1 MIACGVVVTGNAGN
15 QLLGP
20 VDKTGHSVAVSVGVT
35 VDASRNLLSA
45 SVQIASTL
53 GESSD
58 THLKAGVLFGTVA
71 DDGGSERGNL
81 SLGVGNTRS
90 KAGCRDNKALLGVV
104 NGRLHV
110 GKAGVHG
117 RCGAAERGDRS
128 IETVSD
134 ALHGRRGRQ
143 GIRNRGVGGGKV
155 VLDRL
160 GVALRGIDG
169 ILDALKRPVL
179 ARVDADEG
187 HLGAFDIRRHRGCI
201 GGGLRGQ
208 VEGRTRVCV
217 SAVLGIGSVRHALCI
232 AGRLAGGRRSAV
244 QQVTERSSSGCV
256 DVAVCD
262 ESGKLVLRIGNL
274 TRGVD
279 RGSLGVTGGIDHGV
293 DARTSCLGGA
303 GSGSGVVCGTVSVG
317 LGLRKH
323 TAALSLRCVGA
334 VNRGVRGGG
343 LIEQVVDC
351 LLGVIEVLREGLAR
365 SAHRYGVIC
374 LQRSSGFRQSS
385 HGVRQGVGSPG
396 QSVRN
401 RLCGCDETGVGRCAV
416 TSKGGRDVLRGRR
429 DARRD
434 GLHGC
439 KAVRETLDLFANT
452 LLGARGLDERIERG
466 EAVVERFRPLDKAG
480 VCLCTVAVDT
490 GGKCLSTRREV
501 VGAGLQCGGTGVQVI
516 GTTGQ
521 RSRTR
526 LKLAEAV
533 VEVPGARLERT
544 NTIGKVAGTGLN
556 LAHAVVD
563 LLGGA
568 YKTGVGSRAV
578 TGNRGSEGACTG
590 KKVGGAVLELGGAVV
605 ELGRAVLELA
615 EAVVEGDQA
624 VLEVGRAAD
633 ELSRARAQLG
643 RAVLERRG
651 AVLEGG
657 RAVREACGAVLE
669 GGCAISKL
677 VGTVEKRR
685 GTVLELT
692 RTVIEGHDAVL
703 EVCRATD
710 ELSGTVEKLGRAV
723 PQLGG
728 AVLELLGAVVEVA
741 RAVDKLARAI
751 LQSGDAVDQIGRT
764 ALEVA
769 GAVIG
774 ILETVGQFIR
784 TVNCILKAVSKLA
797 RTINC
802 ILKVCGRVRD
812 FREDSVEVCLCNRG
826 IELCLNARHRGR
838 GQHGRDEVVRLVV
851 HENNRALL
859 GVVVLGGSHLFGK
872 IGRNDKLHV
881 ITAVFQAFLGILSI
895 GIHPAHALV
904 CVFHCL
910 NEVIAHLERRAVVQ
924 FGPLIEVDNSNRD
937 LVHVSVRVVEGPQVQ
952 GAIQQRHEGDGRHG
966 HLHDR
971 GSPGVLKIEQREAHA
986 AEGVT
991 HS

>member
-1 MIACGVVVTGNAGN
+1 MTACGVVVTGNASN

-20 VDKTGHSVAVSVGVT
+20 VDKTGHSVAVGVGVT

-58 THLKAGVLFGTVA
+58 TRLKAGVLFGTVA

-90 KAGCRDNKALLGVV
+90 KAGCRDNKALLGVI

-128 IETVSD
+128 IKTVSD
-134 ALHGRRGRQ
+134 ALHGRRGGQ

-155 VLDRL
+155 VLDCL
-160 GVALRGIDG
+160 GVALGGIDG
-169 ILDALKRPVL
+169 LLHTLKRPVL
-179 ARVDADEG
+179 ARIDADEG

-208 VEGRTRVCV
+208 IEGRTRICV

-244 QQVTERSSSGCV
+244 QQVTERSSGACV

-274 TRGVD
+274 IRGVD

-323 TAALSLRCVGA
+323 AALSLRCVGA

-365 SAHRYGVIC
+365 SAHRCGVVC

-385 HGVRQGVGSPG
+385 HGVGQGVSSPG

-416 TSKGGRDVLRGRR
+416 TSKGGRDVLRSRR
-429 DARRD
+429 DAHRD

-480 VCLCTVAVDT
+480 VCLCTVTVDT
-490 GGKCLSTRREV
+490 GGKCLSTRGEV

-533 VEVPGARLERT
+533 VEVSGARLERI

-578 TGNRGSEGACTG
+578 TGNRGSEGASTG

-633 ELSRARAQLG
+633 ELGRARAQLG
-643 RAVLERRG
+643 RAVLERRR
-651 AVLEGG
+651 AVLEGD
-657 RAVREACGAVLE
+657 RAVHEACGAVLE
-669 GGCAISKL
+669 GDRAISEL
-677 VGTVEKRR
+677 VGAVDKRR
-685 GTVLELT
+685 RTVLELA

-710 ELSGTVEKLGRAV
+710 ELSGTVEKLGRAI

-728 AVLELLGAVVEVA
+728 SVLELLGAVVEVA

-764 ALEVA
+764 VLEVA
-769 GAVIG
+769 GAVVG

-784 TVNCILKAVSKLA
+784 TVNCILKAVSELA

-802 ILKVCGRVRD
+802 ILKVCGRIRD
-812 FREDSVEVCLCNRG
+812 FRENSVEVRLCNGG
-826 IELCLNARHRGR
+826 IELCLNACHRSR

-851 HENNRALL
+851 YEN
-859 GVVVLGGSHLFGK
+859 
-872 IGRNDKLHV
+872 D
-881 ITAVFQAFLGILSI
+881 
-895 GIHPAHALV
+895 
-904 CVFHCL
+904 
-910 NEVIAHLERRAVVQ
+910 
-924 FGPLIEVDNSNRD
+924 
-937 LVHVSVRVVEGPQVQ
+937 
-952 GAIQQRHEGDGRHG
+952 
-966 HLHDR
+966 
-971 GSPGVLKIEQREAHA
+971 
-986 AEGVT
+986 
-991 HS
+991 

>member
-1 MIACGVVVTGNAGN
+1 MTACGVVVTGNASN

-20 VDKTGHSVAVSVGVT
+20 VDKTGHSVAVGVGVT

-58 THLKAGVLFGTVA
+58 TRLKAGVLFGTVA

-90 KAGCRDNKALLGVV
+90 KAGCRDNKALLGVI

-128 IETVSD
+128 IKTVSD
-134 ALHGRRGRQ
+134 ALHGRRGGQ

-155 VLDRL
+155 VLDCL
-160 GVALRGIDG
+160 GVALGGIDG
-169 ILDALKRPVL
+169 LLHTLKRPVL
-179 ARVDADEG
+179 ARIDADEG

-208 VEGRTRVCV
+208 IEGRTRICV

-244 QQVTERSSSGCV
+244 QQVTERSSGACV

-323 TAALSLRCVGA
+323 TALSLRCVGA

-365 SAHRYGVIC
+365 SAHRCGVVC

-385 HGVRQGVGSPG
+385 HGVGQGVSSPG

-416 TSKGGRDVLRGRR
+416 TSKGGRDVLRSRR
-429 DARRD
+429 DAHRD

-480 VCLCTVAVDT
+480 VCLCTVTVDT
-490 GGKCLSTRREV
+490 GGKCLSTRGEV

-533 VEVPGARLERT
+533 VEVSGARLERI

-578 TGNRGSEGACTG
+578 TGNRGSEGASTG

-633 ELSRARAQLG
+633 ELGRARAQLG
-643 RAVLERRG
+643 RAVLERRR
-651 AVLEGG
+651 AVLEGD
-657 RAVREACGAVLE
+657 RAVHEACGAVLE
-669 GGCAISKL
+669 GDRAISEL
-677 VGTVEKRR
+677 VGAVDKRR
-685 GTVLELT
+685 RTVLELT

-710 ELSGTVEKLGRAV
+710 ELSGTVEKLGRAI

-728 AVLELLGAVVEVA
+728 SVLELLGAVVEVA

-764 ALEVA
+764 VLEVA
-769 GAVIG
+769 GAVVG

-784 TVNCILKAVSKLA
+784 TVNCILKAVSELA

-802 ILKVCGRVRD
+802 ILKVCGRIRD
-812 FREDSVEVCLCNRG
+812 FRENSVEVRLCNGG
-826 IELCLNARHRGR
+826 IELCLNACHRSR

-851 HENNRALL
+851 YEN
-859 GVVVLGGSHLFGK
+859 
-872 IGRNDKLHV
+872 D
-881 ITAVFQAFLGILSI
+881 
-895 GIHPAHALV
+895 
-904 CVFHCL
+904 
-910 NEVIAHLERRAVVQ
+910 
-924 FGPLIEVDNSNRD
+924 
-937 LVHVSVRVVEGPQVQ
+937 
-952 GAIQQRHEGDGRHG
+952 
-966 HLHDR
+966 
-971 GSPGVLKIEQREAHA
+971 
-986 AEGVT
+986 
-991 HS
+991 

>member
-1 MIACGVVVTGNAGN
+1 MTACGVVVTGNASN

-20 VDKTGHSVAVSVGVT
+20 VDKTGHSVAVGVGVT

-58 THLKAGVLFGTVA
+58 TRLKAGVLFGTVA

-90 KAGCRDNKALLGVV
+90 KAGCRDNKALLGVI

-128 IETVSD
+128 IKTVSD
-134 ALHGRRGRQ
+134 ALHGRRGGQ

-155 VLDRL
+155 VLDCL
-160 GVALRGIDG
+160 GVALGGIDG
-169 ILDALKRPVL
+169 LLHTLKRPVL
-179 ARVDADEG
+179 ARIDADEG

-208 VEGRTRVCV
+208 IEGRTRICV

-244 QQVTERSSSGCV
+244 QQVTERSSGACV

-274 TRGVD
+274 IRGVD

-323 TAALSLRCVGA
+323 TALSLRCVGA

-365 SAHRYGVIC
+365 SAHRCGVVC

-385 HGVRQGVGSPG
+385 HGVGQGVSSPG

-416 TSKGGRDVLRGRR
+416 TSKGGRDVLRSRR
-429 DARRD
+429 DAHRD

-480 VCLCTVAVDT
+480 VCLCTVTVDT
-490 GGKCLSTRREV
+490 GGKCLSTRGEV

-533 VEVPGARLERT
+533 VEVSGARLERI

-578 TGNRGSEGACTG
+578 TGNRGSEGASTG

-633 ELSRARAQLG
+633 ELGRARAQLG
-643 RAVLERRG
+643 RAVLERRR
-651 AVLEGG
+651 AVLEGD
-657 RAVREACGAVLE
+657 RAVHEACGAVLE
-669 GGCAISKL
+669 GDRAISEL
-677 VGTVEKRR
+677 VGAVDKRR
-685 GTVLELT
+685 RTVLELT

-703 EVCRATD
+703 KVCRATD
-710 ELSGTVEKLGRAV
+710 ELSGTVEKLGRAI

-728 AVLELLGAVVEVA
+728 SVLELLGAVVEVA

-764 ALEVA
+764 VLEVA
-769 GAVIG
+769 GAVVG

-784 TVNCILKAVSKLA
+784 TVNCILKAVSELA

-802 ILKVCGRVRD
+802 ILKVCGRIRD
-812 FREDSVEVCLCNRG
+812 FRENSVEVRLCNGG
-826 IELCLNARHRGR
+826 IELCLNACHRSR

-851 HENNRALL
+851 YEN
-859 GVVVLGGSHLFGK
+859 
-872 IGRNDKLHV
+872 D
-881 ITAVFQAFLGILSI
+881 
-895 GIHPAHALV
+895 
-904 CVFHCL
+904 
-910 NEVIAHLERRAVVQ
+910 
-924 FGPLIEVDNSNRD
+924 
-937 LVHVSVRVVEGPQVQ
+937 
-952 GAIQQRHEGDGRHG
+952 
-966 HLHDR
+966 
-971 GSPGVLKIEQREAHA
+971 
-986 AEGVT
+986 
-991 HS
+991 

>member
-1 MIACGVVVTGNAGN
+1 MTACGVVVTGNASN

-20 VDKTGHSVAVSVGVT
+20 VDKTGHSVAVGVGVT

-58 THLKAGVLFGTVA
+58 TRLKAGVLFGTVA

-90 KAGCRDNKALLGVV
+90 KAGCRDNKALLGVI

-128 IETVSD
+128 IKTVSD
-134 ALHGRRGRQ
+134 ALHGRRGGQ

-155 VLDRL
+155 VLDCL
-160 GVALRGIDG
+160 GVALGGIDG
-169 ILDALKRPVL
+169 LLHTLKRPVL
-179 ARVDADEG
+179 ARIDADEG

-208 VEGRTRVCV
+208 IEGITRICV

-244 QQVTERSSSGCV
+244 QQVTERSSGACV

-274 TRGVD
+274 IRGVD

-323 TAALSLRCVGA
+323 TALSLRCVGA

-365 SAHRYGVIC
+365 SAHRCGVVC

-385 HGVRQGVGSPG
+385 HGVGQGVSSPG

-416 TSKGGRDVLRGRR
+416 TSKGGRDVLRSRR
-429 DARRD
+429 DAHRD

-480 VCLCTVAVDT
+480 VCLCTVTVDT
-490 GGKCLSTRREV
+490 GGKCLSTRGEV

-533 VEVPGARLERT
+533 VEVSGARLERI

-578 TGNRGSEGACTG
+578 TGNRGSEGASTG

-633 ELSRARAQLG
+633 ELGRARAQLG
-643 RAVLERRG
+643 RAVLERRR
-651 AVLEGG
+651 AVLEGD
-657 RAVREACGAVLE
+657 RAVHEACGAVLE
-669 GGCAISKL
+669 GDRAISEL
-677 VGTVEKRR
+677 VGAVDKRR
-685 GTVLELT
+685 RTVLELT

-710 ELSGTVEKLGRAV
+710 ELSGTVEKLGRAI

-764 ALEVA
+764 VLEVA
-769 GAVIG
+769 GAVVG

-784 TVNCILKAVSKLA
+784 TVNCILKAVSELA

-802 ILKVCGRVRD
+802 ILKVCGRIRD
-812 FREDSVEVCLCNRG
+812 FRENSVEVRLCNGG
-826 IELCLNARHRGR
+826 IELCLNACHRSR

-851 HENNRALL
+851 YEN
-859 GVVVLGGSHLFGK
+859 
-872 IGRNDKLHV
+872 D
-881 ITAVFQAFLGILSI
+881 
-895 GIHPAHALV
+895 
-904 CVFHCL
+904 
-910 NEVIAHLERRAVVQ
+910 
-924 FGPLIEVDNSNRD
+924 
-937 LVHVSVRVVEGPQVQ
+937 
-952 GAIQQRHEGDGRHG
+952 
-966 HLHDR
+966 
-971 GSPGVLKIEQREAHA
+971 
-986 AEGVT
+986 
-991 HS
+991 

>member
-1 MIACGVVVTGNAGN
+1 MTACGVVVTGNASN

-20 VDKTGHSVAVSVGVT
+20 VDKTGHSVAVGVGVT

-58 THLKAGVLFGTVA
+58 TRLKAGVLFGTVA

-90 KAGCRDNKALLGVV
+90 KAGCRDNKALLGVI

-128 IETVSD
+128 IKTVSD
-134 ALHGRRGRQ
+134 ALHGRRGGQ

-155 VLDRL
+155 VLDCL
-160 GVALRGIDG
+160 GVALGGIDG
-169 ILDALKRPVL
+169 LLHTLKRPVL
-179 ARVDADEG
+179 ARIDADEG

-208 VEGRTRVCV
+208 IEGRTRICV

-244 QQVTERSSSGCV
+244 QQVTERSSGACV

-274 TRGVD
+274 IRGVD

-323 TAALSLRCVGA
+323 AALSLRCVGA

-365 SAHRYGVIC
+365 SAHRCGVVC

-385 HGVRQGVGSPG
+385 HGVGQGVSSPG

-416 TSKGGRDVLRGRR
+416 TSKGGRDVLRSRR
-429 DARRD
+429 DAHRD

-480 VCLCTVAVDT
+480 VCLCTVTVDT
-490 GGKCLSTRREV
+490 GGKCLSTRGEV

-533 VEVPGARLERT
+533 VEVSGARLERI

-578 TGNRGSEGACTG
+578 TGNRGSEGASTG

-633 ELSRARAQLG
+633 ELGRARAQLG
-643 RAVLERRG
+643 RAVLERRR
-651 AVLEGG
+651 AVLEGD
-657 RAVREACGAVLE
+657 RAVHEACGAVLE
-669 GGCAISKL
+669 GDRAISEL
-677 VGTVEKRR
+677 VGAVDKRR
-685 GTVLELT
+685 RTVLELT

-710 ELSGTVEKLGRAV
+710 ELSGTVEKLGRAI

-764 ALEVA
+764 VLEVT
-769 GAVIG
+769 GAVVG

-784 TVNCILKAVSKLA
+784 TVNCILKAVSELA

-802 ILKVCGRVRD
+802 ILKVCGRIRD
-812 FREDSVEVCLCNRG
+812 FRENSVEVRLCNGG
-826 IELCLNARHRGR
+826 IELCLNACHRSR

-851 HENNRALL
+851 YEN
-859 GVVVLGGSHLFGK
+859 
-872 IGRNDKLHV
+872 D
-881 ITAVFQAFLGILSI
+881 
-895 GIHPAHALV
+895 
-904 CVFHCL
+904 
-910 NEVIAHLERRAVVQ
+910 
-924 FGPLIEVDNSNRD
+924 
-937 LVHVSVRVVEGPQVQ
+937 
-952 GAIQQRHEGDGRHG
+952 
-966 HLHDR
+966 
-971 GSPGVLKIEQREAHA
+971 
-986 AEGVT
+986 
-991 HS
+991 

>member
-1 MIACGVVVTGNAGN
+1 MIACGIIVTGNAGN
-15 QLLGP
+15 QLLGA
-20 VDKTGHSVAVSVGVT
+20 VDKTGHSVAVGVGVT
-35 VDASRNLLSA
+35 VDASGNLLGA

-53 GESSD
+53 GKSGD
-58 THLKAGVLFGTVA
+58 TRLKAGVLFGTVA
-71 DDGGSERGNL
+71 DDSGGERGNL
-81 SLGVGNTRS
+81 GLGVGNTRS
-90 KAGCRDNKALLGVV
+90 KAGRCDNKALLGVV
-104 NGRLHV
+104 NGSLHA

-117 RCGAAERGDRS
+117 RCGPTECGDRP
-128 IETVSD
+128 IETVGD
-134 ALHGRRGRQ
+134 ALHGRRGCQ

-160 GVALRGIDG
+160 GVALGGIDG
-169 ILDALKRPVL
+169 ILDALKRPAL

-217 SAVLGIGSVRHALCI
+217 SSVLGIGSVGHALCI
-232 AGRLAGGRRSAV
+232 AGRLASGGRGAV
-244 QQVTERSSSGCV
+244 QQVAQCGGGGGV
-256 DVAVCD
+256 DVTVCN
-262 ESGKLVLRIGNL
+262 EVGKLVLCIGNL
-274 TRGVD
+274 TRSID
-279 RGSLGVTGGIDHGV
+279 RGSLSVTGGIDHGV
-293 DARTSCLGGA
+293 DARTGCLGGA
-303 GSGSGVVCGTVSVG
+303 GSGSGVVCGAVGVG

-323 TAALSLRCVGA
+323 TALSLRCVGA
-334 VNRGVRGGG
+334 VNRGVRGGR

-365 SAHRYGVIC
+365 SAHRCGVIC

-385 HGVRQGVGSPG
+385 HGVRQGLGSPG

-501 VGAGLQCGGTGVQVI
+501 VGAGLQCGGTVVQVI

-521 RSRTR
+521 RGRTR

-533 VEVPGARLERT
+533 VEVSGARLERI

-578 TGNRGSEGACTG
+578 TGNRGGEGACTG

-605 ELGRAVLELA
+605 ELAGAVLELA

-633 ELSRARAQLG
+633 ELGRARAQLG

-657 RAVREACGAVLE
+657 RAVHEACGAVLE
-669 GGCAISKL
+669 GGRAISKL
-677 VGTVEKRR
+677 IGTVEKRR
-685 GTVLELT
+685 GAVLELACA
-692 RTVIEGHDAVL
+692 VIKGHDAVL
-703 EVCRATD
+703 KVGRATD

-723 PQLGG
+723 LQLGG
-728 AVLELLGAVVEVA
+728 AVLELLGAVVEVS
-741 RAVDKLARAI
+741 RTVDKLTRAI

-764 ALEVA
+764 VLEVA
-769 GAVIG
+769 GTVVG
-774 ILETVGQFIR
+774 ILETVGQVIR
-784 TVNCILKAVSKLA
+784 TVNCILKAVSELA

-802 ILKVCGRVRD
+802 ILKVCGRIRD
-812 FREDSVEVCLCNRG
+812 FRENSVEVRLCNG
-826 IELCLNARHRGR
+826 GLELCLNACHRGI

-851 HENNRALL
+851 HENDRALL
-859 GVVVLGGSHLFGK
+859 GIIVLGGSHLFGK
-872 IGRNDKLHV
+872 ISRNDELHV
-881 ITAVFQAFLGILSI
+881 ITTVFQTFLGILSI
-895 GIHPAHALV
+895 GIHPAHALI
-904 CVFHCL
+904 CVFHGL

-924 FGPLIEVDNSNRD
+924 FGPLVEVDNSNRD

-952 GAIQQRHEGDGRHG
+952 GAIQQRYEGDGRHG

>member
-1 MIACGVVVTGNAGN
+1 MTACGVVVTGNASN

-20 VDKTGHSVAVSVGVT
+20 VDKTGHSVAVGVGVT

-58 THLKAGVLFGTVA
+58 TRLKAGVLFGTVA

-90 KAGCRDNKALLGVV
+90 KAGCRDNKALLGVI

-128 IETVSD
+128 IKTVSD
-134 ALHGRRGRQ
+134 ALHGRRGGQ

-155 VLDRL
+155 VLDCL
-160 GVALRGIDG
+160 GVALGGIDG
-169 ILDALKRPVL
+169 LLHTLKRPVL
-179 ARVDADEG
+179 ARIDADEG

-208 VEGRTRVCV
+208 IEGRTRICV

-244 QQVTERSSSGCV
+244 QQVTERSSGACV

-274 TRGVD
+274 IRGVD

-323 TAALSLRCVGA
+323 TALSLRCVGA

-365 SAHRYGVIC
+365 SAHRCGVVC

-385 HGVRQGVGSPG
+385 HGVGQGVSSPG

-416 TSKGGRDVLRGRR
+416 TSKGGRDVLRSRR
-429 DARRD
+429 DAHRD

-480 VCLCTVAVDT
+480 VCLCTVTVDT
-490 GGKCLSTRREV
+490 GGKCLSTRGEV

-533 VEVPGARLERT
+533 VEVSGARLERI

-578 TGNRGSEGACTG
+578 TGNRGSEGASTG

-633 ELSRARAQLG
+633 ELGRARAQLG
-643 RAVLERRG
+643 RAVLERRR
-651 AVLEGG
+651 AVLEGD
-657 RAVREACGAVLE
+657 RAVHEACGAVLE
-669 GGCAISKL
+669 GDRAISEL
-677 VGTVEKRR
+677 VGAVDKRR
-685 GTVLELT
+685 RTVLELT

-710 ELSGTVEKLGRAV
+710 ELSGTVEKLGRAI

-764 ALEVA
+764 VLEVA
-769 GAVIG
+769 GAVVG

-784 TVNCILKAVSKLA
+784 TVNCILKAVSELA

-802 ILKVCGRVRD
+802 ILKVCGRIRD
-812 FREDSVEVCLCNRG
+812 FRENSVEVRLCNGG
-826 IELCLNARHRGR
+826 IELCLNACHRSR

-851 HENNRALL
+851 YEN
-859 GVVVLGGSHLFGK
+859 
-872 IGRNDKLHV
+872 D
-881 ITAVFQAFLGILSI
+881 
-895 GIHPAHALV
+895 
-904 CVFHCL
+904 
-910 NEVIAHLERRAVVQ
+910 
-924 FGPLIEVDNSNRD
+924 
-937 LVHVSVRVVEGPQVQ
+937 
-952 GAIQQRHEGDGRHG
+952 
-966 HLHDR
+966 
-971 GSPGVLKIEQREAHA
+971 
-986 AEGVT
+986 
-991 HS
+991 